1 MIPYTILEFEELI
14 STSDFLKENQTYFP
28 HMTFVKANHQTDGR
42 GQFERKW
49 ESDANQNLLFSILLK
64 NEDISDMFE
73 IKRWVVSSMLEYLK
87 NKGIACH
94 FKEPN
99 DIYVDDKKI
108 CGILIET
115 QSKNNTFDYLIIG
128 IGLNVNQ
135 MVFSHPYATSISNI
149 LNDQVDIKQ
158 VFKEV
163 TKILLERYEMQ

>member
-1 MIPYTILEFEELI
+1 M
-14 STSDFLKENQTYFP
+14 
-28 HMTFVKANHQTDGR
+28 G
-42 GQFERKW
+42 
-49 ESDANQNLLFSILLK
+49 
-64 NEDISDMFE
+64 
-73 IKRWVVSSMLEYLK
+73 
-87 NKGIACH
+87 
-94 FKEPN
+94 
-99 DIYVDDKKI
+99 YVDDKKI

-163 TKILLERYEMQ
+163 TKITSKG